1 MSIVEGDAL
10 LNVDPDRFGAAAA
23 NLLANAQA
31 YATSSILISY
41 DPTSGRLI
49 VEDDGPGV
57 AFSDLHRLGRR
68 FFRASNAPSG
78 GSGLGL
84 SIVLVTVKAHGGQV
98 QFLRSAGGGLRVE
111 MTIPEPPPGSLS
123 NSINRADCFD
133 RLQ

>member
-1 MSIVEGDAL
+1 VVGWAGAGPYST
-10 LNVDPDRFGAAAA
+10 NDPDRFNAAAA

-31 YATSSILISY
+31 HAASSILISY

-57 AFSDLHRLGRR
+57 AFSDLHRLGGR

-84 SIVLVTVKAHGGQV
+84 SIVLATVKAHGGQV
-98 QFLRSAGGGLRVE
+98 QFLRSAGGGLRIEV
-111 MTIPEPPPGSLS
+111 TIPEQAQGPMH
-123 NSINRADCFD
+123 NSGKPVD
-133 RLQ
+133 